1 MALTQPG
8 TIPQPWGSDGQ
19 GGTIPQDTT
28 VSGKASWA
36 IGFPPETALPLS
48 EGGVPPSYLDFQG
61 VLNVL
66 SAHNFFQQS
75 GAHYTWANSLDY
87 PVGAFVMGSDNKL
100 YQALQ
105 ASGPGYSAGAKN
117 PTTSAAYWSVVPLA
131 SDIQALQLENTA
143 AAHNGVYRGKNLTGI
158 YTLDQLSAK
167 VQANDWSDLYIGD
180 SIEVP
185 MTSTRGGAETVRW
198 LFAGFDWYIN
208 TGDTKLTQHHIVMVP
223 ENCFKDNAQMNAT
236 NTTEG
241 ADKGSEMYKTVLTD
255 YAAAIKASGSFGS
268 HVAKY
273 RATLSNTMT
282 STVAS
287 GAGADWKG
295 ASTNWEWYDTELRL
309 MTEVEVYGSRVFSSS
324 LYDVGIGNRQ
334 LPLFQLAP
342 QHFVCGHGL
351 NPAETDRWAWWLS
364 AVAAAARF
372 AIVSG
377 LGDAGSYLASGASG
391 VRPLFLFI

>member
-1 MALTQPG
+1 MALPKIIQKFIDLSISESKSVKDLTFAGSHATATLG
-8 TIPQPWGSDGQ
+8 TGEKLVREMVD
-19 GGTIPQDTT
+19 
-28 VSGKASWA
+28 
-36 IGFPPETALPLS
+36 
-48 EGGVPPSYLDFQG
+48 
-61 VLNVL
+61 
-66 SAHNFFQQS
+66 
-75 GAHYTWANSLDY
+75 NS
-87 PVGAFVMGSDNKL
+87 
-100 YQALQ
+100 
-105 ASGPGYSAGAKN
+105 
-117 PTTSAAYWSVVPLA
+117 
-131 SDIQALQLENTA
+131 A

-198 LFAGFDWYIN
+198 LFAGFDWYMN
-208 TGDTKLTQHHIVMVP
+208 VGDTAFNKHHIVMVP
-223 ENCFKDNAQMNAT
+223 ENCFKDNAQMNPE

-241 ADKGSEMYKTVLTD
+241 AYYNSVMHQTVLTD
-255 YAAAIKASGSFGS
+255 YAAALKASGSFGN
-268 HVAKY
+268 HLAKY
-273 RATLSNTMT
+273 RSILSNTMT
-282 STVAS
+282 STVNS

-324 LYDVGIGNRQ
+324 FYDVGIGNRQ

-351 NPAETDRWAWWLS
+351 DPADSDRWAWWLS
-364 AVAAAARF
+364 AVTF
-372 AIVSG
+372 ATAFALVRSDG
-377 LGDAGSYLASGASG
+377 NAGISVASNAHG